1 MEEQEFLR
9 DKKDIL
15 KRVGEQLGKKVYD
28 GEVVKRND
36 HFIKLEESV
45 PFWRNEIPNLRIEV
59 SQIFTLVEKQKGYYL
74 KIQPYI
80 SLHLPDLSVI
90 RFSPHK
96 ENALE
101 ISRIQSTQIGSG
113 NGTKLME
120 IFFCMVRGTLGHI
133 PEIWLECTGSL
144 GHNHTETNHG
154 LSEQTKFFRKFG
166 FRVNDRKQY
175 PRWVD
180 MIRPAD
186 ISSTSTSDISR
197 T

>member
-1 MEEQEFLR
+1 MEEQEFSR

-15 KRVGEQLGKKVYD
+15 KRLGEQLGKKVYD
-28 GEVVKRND
+28 GEVIKKNE

-45 PFWRNEIPNLRIEV
+45 PFWSNEIPNLRIDV

-90 RFSPHK
+90 RFSPHL
-96 ENALE
+96 EDALE
-101 ISRIQSTQIGSG
+101 ISRIQTTQIGMG
-113 NGTKLME
+113 HGTMLME
-120 IFFCMVRGTLGHI
+120 IFFCMVRGTLGCI

-180 MIRPAD
+180 MIRPAEVQ
-186 ISSTSTSDISR
+186 TSTPSLS
-197 T
+197 